1 MTQLEFDGLD
11 RPYYRAFPLVDTV
24 SSRVKDLTSIALIA
38 RGQSMSGWHSQP
50 QFSPALPTRG
60 FSFQKHLPSA
70 T

>member
-1 MTQLEFDGLD
+1 MRGTPELAPPLPELDFDGLD

-24 SSRVKDLTSIALIA
+24 SSRVKDLSHIALIA

-60 FSFQKHLPSA
+60 
-70 T
+70 